1 MLKIF
6 LLLYFEN
13 HQILLNI
20 LPLEHHHK
28 IERKKNSSVMGYC
41 MLSYL
46 LPMNYAHLFKRKKL
60 LLGIYSCAGFSKHPI
75 SFWELQPCFY
85 ICIKVEEPLKLN
97 LEEHES
103 LLMPAWHGVHIILQL
118 VTSIVKPSRIFFYV
132 ALFLLSFKRVS
143 KAKFPRKLVNIWMVI
158 SIPISWIL
166 T

>member
-1 MLKIF
+1 VLKIF

-103 LLMPAWHGVHIILQL
+103 LLMPA
-118 VTSIVKPSRIFFYV
+118 
-132 ALFLLSFKRVS
+132 
-143 KAKFPRKLVNIWMVI
+143 
-158 SIPISWIL
+158 
-166 T
+166 